1 MGRKPKHSKKV
12 QREKTF
18 RVREIE
24 VELQNLLFNHP
35 INKGLPENSH
45 VEINDYFAINGSI
58 LSSRVCQ
65 LIGEWKRLK
74 QELLLANIGII
85 IKAVAKWSIPSNT
98 TFDDLTQEGMISA
111 MRAID
116 RFNPELGFS
125 LSTFISRY
133 IFHTMYKIFY
143 NHSKLI
149 REPAYLTYVRSIDS
163 KRTQKNNGKEI
174 SEKDFEETS
183 RFTKGAIDRA
193 RNGVRTVSIEALN
206 SSARALR
213 NNDDA
218 PIVQIALTDK
228 SQSQEETVS
237 ISQLKKFAMDSL
249 KILNRRERVVITKR
263 YGLLDG
269 DPKKLREIGKDL
281 GVSRERIRQIEND
294 ALFKLRRKLRQEDVF
309 EVIR

>member
-1 MGRKPKHSKKV
+1 
-12 QREKTF
+12 
-18 RVREIE
+18 
-24 VELQNLLFNHP
+24 
-35 INKGLPENSH
+35 
-45 VEINDYFAINGSI
+45 
-58 LSSRVCQ
+58 
-65 LIGEWKRLK
+65 
-74 QELLLANIGII
+74 
-85 IKAVAKWSIPSNT
+85 
-98 TFDDLTQEGMISA
+98 
-111 MRAID
+111 
-116 RFNPELGFS
+116 
-125 LSTFISRY
+125 
-133 IFHTMYKIFY
+133 MYKIFY

-149 REPAYLTYVRSIDS
+149 REPAYLTYVRSVDS

-193 RNGVRTVSIEALN
+193 RNGVSTVSIEALN

-237 ISQLKKFAMDSL
+237 LSQLKKFAMDSL

-269 DPKKLREIGKDL
+269 NPLTLREIEKDL

-294 ALFKLRRKLRQEDVF
+294 ALFKLRRRLKQEKVF